1 MKPNRTQRMKG
12 IRSLT
17 PMMHAGS
24 EALNFSITLIRIYKH
39 IRIAVPGSKIVS
51 FARSRATCAV
61 GKRRRY
67 NRGDWRR
74 LVWNGRRYVKC

>member
-1 MKPNRTQRMKG
+1 MKRTQRMKQ

-24 EALNFSITLIRIYKH
+24 EALNFSITLIRLYKH
-39 IRIAVPGSKIVS
+39 IRAAVPSHAVVS
-51 FARSRATCAV
+51 LARSRAQCAV
-61 GKRRRY
+61 GRRRRF

-74 LVWNGRRYVKC
+74 LVWNGRRFVKC